1 MNISLAR
8 LVACLPLFAA
18 AWLPSPAVAD
28 AVPGQPA
35 PVFSLKDTGGK
46 STALADYKGKYVVL
60 EWVNPNCPFV
70 RKHYVSNNMQGLQSK
85 YAAAGVVWLSVSST
99 HPSHQDYLEPAA
111 LAARM
116 KNWHAAPTAILMD
129 SEGEVGRR
137 YGART
142 TPHMYVV
149 DPNGRVIYAGGIDDR
164 RSADPDDVKGASN
177 FVAAALDEARGGRP
191 VSVAA
196 ARAYG
201 CSVKYQ

>member
-1 MNISLAR
+1 MNLRLAR
-8 LVACLPLFAA
+8 AIACLPIFAA
-18 AWLPSPAVAD
+18 ACLPSPAVAD
-28 AVPGQPA
+28 AVPGQAAPA
-35 PVFSLKDTGGK
+35 FSLKDTGGK
-46 STALADYKGKYVVL
+46 TTTLADYKGKYVVL

-70 RKHYVSNNMQGLQSK
+70 RKHYVSNNMQGLQGK

-99 HPSHQDYLEPAA
+99 HPSHQDFLEPAA

-116 KNWHAAPTAILMD
+116 KTWHAAPAAILMD
-129 SEGEVGRR
+129 SEGQVGRL

-149 DPNGRVIYAGGIDDR
+149 DPDGRVIYAGGIDDR

-177 FVAAALDEARGGRP
+177 FVATALDEARAGRP